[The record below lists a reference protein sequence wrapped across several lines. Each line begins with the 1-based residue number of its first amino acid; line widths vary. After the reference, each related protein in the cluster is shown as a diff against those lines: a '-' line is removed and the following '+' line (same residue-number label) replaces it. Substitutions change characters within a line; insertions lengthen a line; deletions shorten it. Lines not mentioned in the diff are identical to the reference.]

1 MPKNETG
8 PQQSGVS
15 HVGLSVTD
23 LDRSLSFYRDVL
35 GALLVRAPFGG
46 DRAAF
51 SGRMAIL
58 MLGLTVLDLFEH
70 GDNHAERFDPART
83 GLDHLA
89 LMADSYED
97 LDAWARWLD
106 AHDIE
111 HSEIRDSGGFGAQFD
126 FVDPDGI
133 QIEFCFLDQDMMR
146 DAASALRARDDAKAN
161 H

>member
-1 MPKNETG
+1 MTENESR
-8 PQQSGVS
+8 PEQSGVS

-23 LDRSLSFYRDVL
+23 LDQSVSFYRDVL

-46 DRAAF
+46 DRTPF

-70 GDNHAERFDPART
+70 ADNRSEQFDPART

-97 LDAWARWLD
+97 LDAWSRWLD
-106 AHDIE
+106 AHDVA

-146 DAASALRARDDAKAN
+146 DAASALRAQRDAKGN
-161 H
+161 Q